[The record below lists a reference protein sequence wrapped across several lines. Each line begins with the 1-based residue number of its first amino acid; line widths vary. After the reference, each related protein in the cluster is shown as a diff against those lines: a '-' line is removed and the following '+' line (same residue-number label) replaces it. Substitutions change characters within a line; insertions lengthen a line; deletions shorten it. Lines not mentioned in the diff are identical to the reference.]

1 MQIFPT
7 LSPYLYGGLLGI
19 WLLFY
24 LLGKRQFDQARQLT
38 LDLVLSEVKQAQ
50 KANPELT
57 VDQYYADLIP
67 EWEAL
72 MREKI
77 RFIPHKSEFWPMPA
91 KPEYIRS
98 RLNFTPEW
106 LGAYLKINGINLRAS
121 EEQQARID
129 EIAALSQKIARK
141 TN

>member
-106 LGAYLKINGINLRAS
+106 LGAYLKINGIKLRAS